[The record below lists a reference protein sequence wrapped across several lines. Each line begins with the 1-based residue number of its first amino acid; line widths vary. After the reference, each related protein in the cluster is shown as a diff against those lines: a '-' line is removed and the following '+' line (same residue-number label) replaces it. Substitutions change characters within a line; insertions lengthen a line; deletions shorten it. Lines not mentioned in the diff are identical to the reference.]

1 MTDIAHH
8 PLPQPDTQE
17 VSLVGS
23 HGVFIV
29 GATVDVVKQKARQ
42 APLGQA
48 AVIGG
53 GDRSDVVSS
62 CVYAGFADKYNASR
76 FPAPACGGRRL
87 RSTALNNARD
97 PSGPASFARLPNQG
111 RQVAFGSMW
120 LLPSF
125 ALTWLENDTSYP
137 NG

>member
-1 MTDIAHH
+1 MTDIAHD
-8 PLPQPDTQE
+8 PLAQPDTKK

-29 GATVDVVKQKARQ
+29 GAAINVVKQKARQ

-62 CVYAGFADKYNASR
+62 CVYAGFADI
-76 FPAPACGGRRL
+76 
-87 RSTALNNARD
+87 
-97 PSGPASFARLPNQG
+97 
-111 RQVAFGSMW
+111 
-120 LLPSF
+120 
-125 ALTWLENDTSYP
+125 
-137 NG
+137 